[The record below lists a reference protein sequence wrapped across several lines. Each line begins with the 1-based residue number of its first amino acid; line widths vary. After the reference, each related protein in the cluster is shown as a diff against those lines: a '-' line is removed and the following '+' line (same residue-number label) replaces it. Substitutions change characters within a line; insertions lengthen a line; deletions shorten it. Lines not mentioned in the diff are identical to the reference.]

1 MAFPSLVDPLIYGW
15 AFGLFLVFALTMK
28 ATGII
33 QVFVQT
39 YVFISSGHVPMG
51 GIARSSDEYTF
62 GCPTVFQRVS
72 LRMFSESTKYKSGT
86 KSVDS
91 QKCNFPP
98 KSNHQWFLQLLFR
111 PKLGQF
117 KYIAAFTRKN
127 EILQGKKRQ
136 GN

>member
-39 YVFISSGHVPMG
+39 YVFISCGHVPMG

-62 GCPTVFQRVS
+62 GCPTVFQS
-72 LRMFSESTKYKSGT
+72 GSTTSHSTSHGG
-86 KSVDS
+86 D
-91 QKCNFPP
+91 
-98 KSNHQWFLQLLFR
+98 L
-111 PKLGQF
+111 
-117 KYIAAFTRKN
+117 
-127 EILQGKKRQ
+127 
-136 GN
+136 